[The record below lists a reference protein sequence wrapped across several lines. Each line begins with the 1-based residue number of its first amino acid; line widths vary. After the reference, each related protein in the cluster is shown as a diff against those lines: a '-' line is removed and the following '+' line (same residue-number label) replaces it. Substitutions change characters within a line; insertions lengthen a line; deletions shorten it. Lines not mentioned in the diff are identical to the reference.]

1 MPKSSRDFN
10 RNSFHGDL
18 KSLKKLIKF
27 FRFKNLKLINDDIL
41 NLKNHLSKFKKLSFV
56 YIDCDLYFTTT
67 KNFRTTE

>member
-1 MPKSSRDFN
+1 MITLKECLRVQDFN

-41 NLKNHLSKFKKLSFV
+41 NLKNHLSKFK
-56 YIDCDLYFTTT
+56 
-67 KNFRTTE
+67 N